1 MKLYLVRHGNAVPPK
16 GSLTEGDN
24 DMIRP
29 LSREGID
36 EVKRVAE
43 FLKDHGTPVN
53 TVYHSVRLRAKETA
67 EIIHQRLK
75 VKSMMVERSGLSP
88 NDEVQAVAD
97 FVDQQKDDVML
108 VGHMPFMGRL
118 VALLVTGEAD
128 RNVVSFPT
136 GGVAIL
142 EKKRDQAWLIAGMI
156 DPEIL
161 E

>member
-1 MKLYLVRHGNAVPPK
+1 MKLYLVRHGNAVSPR

-24 DMIRP
+24 DIVRP

-43 FLKDHGTPVN
+43 FLKKNGTQVN
-53 TVYHSVRLRAKETA
+53 TVYHSVRLRAKQTA
-67 EIIHQRLK
+67 EIIHDRLK
-75 VKSMMVERSGLSP
+75 VKKLLIERSGLSP
-88 NDEVQAVAD
+88 DDPVKGTAD
-97 FVDQQKDDVML
+97 FVEQQKDDVML

-118 VALLVTGEAD
+118 VSLLVTGEAD
-128 RNVVSFPT
+128 RNVVAFPT

-142 EKKRDQAWLIAGMI
+142 EKKRDQSWLIAGMI

-161 E
+161 